1 MLKAGAVVCLRRIL
15 EAGAENRRLAG
26 NLGVGTVRRFCSL
39 AKPRMGVWLAEDL
52 GGCVASA
59 GVLADR
65 NRLLAHAGRWRC
77 RLLAK
82 DLGGW
87 R

>member
-1 MLKAGAVVCLRRIL
+1 MQKVGAVVCWPRIL
-15 EAGAENRRLAG
+15 EAGAENRLLAEH
-26 NLGVGTVRRFCSL
+26 LGVGAVRRSL

-59 GVLADR
+59 GILADR
-65 NRLLAHAGRWRC
+65 NLLLAHAGSWRC

-82 DLGGW
+82 DLGSW

>member
-1 MLKAGAVVCLRRIL
+1 MLKVGAVVCLRRIL
-15 EAGAENRRLAG
+15 EAGAENRLLAEH
-26 NLGVGTVRRFCSL
+26 LGVGAVRRSL

-52 GGCVASA
+52 GSCVASA
-59 GVLADR
+59 GILTDR
-65 NRLLAHAGRWRC
+65 NRLLAHAGSWRC

-82 DLGGW
+82 DLGGC